1 MDEMKL
7 KLSTTFMRGLVAKL
21 IRKVIHQKTGYNIDI
36 LLNEIDVQ
44 VIDGRARIHV
54 NVDAEID
61 EKEFLKITKIVES
74 I

>member
-7 KLSTTFMRGLVAKL
+7 KLSTKFMRGLVAKL